1 MLHREVFFFMV
12 FLLVSAVWVL
22 VVRGLVF
29 ICFYRVDLFCL
40 VCLEVWF
47 LAA

>member
-1 MLHREVFFFMV
+1 MGVW
-12 FLLVSAVWVL
+12 LVSKVWVL

-29 ICFYRVDLFCL
+29 ICFYCVDLFCFM
-40 VCLEVWF
+40 CLEVGLLEGF